1 MSFQR
6 VLSAAPSK
14 KKAVRRAERADQLVH
29 LGDFSSARQ
38 VLESAELVHGT
49 PETLRQLRAKPTQ
62 PLPLLDDIVG
72 HDPDVE
78 FQLDPDRFK
87 RNVLSAK
94 RGAAGGP
101 SGMTMEH
108 LRTLLDSPRDT
119 QSLYVVCELFVRGAV
134 PNSIRDQKPSGGVRG
149 IVTGD
154 VIRRVVARTIA
165 QQISEAVE
173 AATKAGCECVAH
185 AVQALTEQCGRFRPH
200 FSREYVEAS

>member
-1 MSFQR
+1 M
-6 VLSAAPSK
+6 
-14 KKAVRRAERADQLVH
+14 
-29 LGDFSSARQ
+29 
-38 VLESAELVHGT
+38 LESAELVHGT
-49 PETLRQLRAKPTQ
+49 PETLRQLRARPIQ
-62 PLPLLDDIVG
+62 PRPLLDDIVG
-72 HDPDVE
+72 HVPDVE

-119 QSLYVVCELFVRGAV
+119 QSLYVVCELFARGAV

-149 IVTGD
+149 IVAGD

-185 AVQALTEQCGRFRPH
+185 AVKALTEQHPDATILSIDGVGDFDLISRESLVRPH
-200 FSREYVEAS
+200 EMRLRELGHAFRADVLRPAGYFVAG